1 MAKVIINAGKAFSTE
16 WLKSVS
22 EARAVELICSEDA
35 NTSRK
40 VWKIANGLSVPN
52 YLEGEEEDK
61 PKKRPRKQVKKKAEE
76 KPEKE

>member
-1 MAKVIINAGKAFSTE
+1 MAKVIINAGKAFSTD
-16 WLKSVS
+16 WLKSVT
-22 EARAVELICSEDA
+22 EAQAVELICSEDA
-35 NTSRK
+35 NTARK
-40 VWKIANGLSVPN
+40 VWKIANGFSVPN